1 MYFSERYA
9 SVYHKNVRWLV
20 KTVAL
25 SQNDLICVST
35 ANRQKLV
42 IFIVTYEMA
51 TLLVLAFYLVKSC
64 EKAIFLM
71 RPFGSVVLP
80 KKV

>member
-1 MYFSERYA
+1 MHLYITKMSGGR
-9 SVYHKNVRWLV
+9 V

-35 ANRQKLV
+35 ANQPLYQPLRLV
-42 IFIVTYEMA
+42 IFIVTYEIA
-51 TLLVLAFYLVKSC
+51 TLLVWAFYLVKSC